1 MKIYSIYN
9 CTVVQVNVKN
19 LPMTNITKK
28 DIQDAFILFG
38 AQMLSF
44 AIITINY
51 RAVAQA
57 SYIWSITTDLV
68 IASLSYFV
76 VKRIAKSKNSICQW
90 AGFAIG
96 SAIGTAIGIFVSLHI
111 LGG

>member
-1 MKIYSIYN
+1 
-9 CTVVQVNVKN
+9 
-19 LPMTNITKK
+19 MTEAKRK
-28 DIQDAFILFG
+28 DIRDSFILFF

-57 SYIWSITTDLV
+57 SVTWAALTDILV
-68 IASLSYFV
+68 AGLSYFV
-76 VKRIAKSKNSICQW
+76 IRRIAKSKDSVCQW
-90 AGFAIG
+90 LGFTIG
-96 SAIGTAIGIFVSLHI
+96 SALGTIIGIYVSILI

>member
-1 MKIYSIYN
+1 MTKMKRE
-9 CTVVQVNVKN
+9 
-19 LPMTNITKK
+19 
-28 DIQDAFILFG
+28 DIRDAFILFF

-57 SYIWSITTDLV
+57 DYLWSALTDIIV
-68 IASLSYFV
+68 AGLSYFV
-76 VKRIAKSKNSICQW
+76 VRRIAKSKDSICQW
-90 AGFAIG
+90 SGFTIG
-96 SAIGTAIGIFVSLHI
+96 SAVGTLIGIFISKII